1 MAIKK
6 LLADLNIIS
15 KLGDNPGSEN
25 GLSADQLK
33 AKFDEAANIIKDYIN
48 NHLITELDK
57 IIDVEA
63 LLNGILDSTLS
74 KADKAANA
82 KAAGDEIRKV
92 RAFVD
97 KAIRGGD
104 YVLPVDGFFSASV
117 TGDTT
122 IRVNGGSGVMQ
133 GNLFDVN
140 VGGYEDISI
149 QPGTYGLNRADLICV
164 HCEPDG
170 DGGNSFSFSTITGA
184 NTSAVDPPDPEYA
197 AGDIN
202 EGTGARDF
210 PLYRVVLNG
219 YDIVGLVKV
228 FHVRR
233 GVDELTQFLPSTLGA
248 EWAGDGPFTQTVA
261 VPGIPEDAVSVTVWP
276 VWGDTAEV
284 REAQREAWSMI
295 SKINPSAGSIE
306 FICDDDKPDVAVP
319 VTVEVHL

>member
-1 MAIKK
+1 MAINK

-82 KAAGDEIRKV
+82 KAAGDEFRKV

-104 YVLPVDGFFSASV
+104 YVLPGDGFFSASV

-122 IRVNGGSGVMQ
+122 IRLNGGSGVMQ

-140 VGGYEDISI
+140 VGGYEDVSI

-170 DGGNSFSFSTITGA
+170 NGGNSFSFSAITGA
-184 NTSAVDPPDPEYA
+184 NTSAIDPPDPEYA

-202 EGTGARDF
+202 TGTEPRDF

-228 FHVRR
+228 FHVRYKIDDMHKPIT
-233 GVDELTQFLPSTLGA
+233 VTLPASGWQDGCQTVNVSGA
-248 EWAGDGPFTQTVA
+248 TAKNIIIAGYNPESKEAYTDAGIWCSAQGDGTLTFSCENTPDV
-261 VPGIPEDAVSVTVWP
+261 
-276 VWGDTAEV
+276 
-284 REAQREAWSMI
+284 
-295 SKINPSAGSIE
+295 
-306 FICDDDKPDVAVP
+306 DVAVN
-319 VTVEVHL
+319 VAIFN

>member
-1 MAIKK
+1 MAINK

-15 KLGDNPGSEN
+15 KLGDNPGSED
-25 GLSADQLK
+25 GLSAAQLK

-82 KAAGDEIRKV
+82 KAAGDEFRKV

-104 YVLPVDGFFSASV
+104 YVLPGDGFFSASV

-133 GNLFDVN
+133 GNLFSVN
-140 VGGYEDISI
+140 LGGYEDISI

-170 DGGNSFSFSTITGA
+170 NGGHSFSFSAITGA

-202 EGTGARDF
+202 TGTEPRDF

-228 FHVRR
+228 FNVRYKIDDMHKPIT
-233 GVDELTQFLPSTLGA
+233 VTLPSIGWQDGYQTANVSGVTSGNTILVGYNPDSYEAYSDAGIRCTGQGEGTLTFKCDSQP
-248 EWAGDGPFTQTVA
+248 DG
-261 VPGIPEDAVSVTVWP
+261 AVSVNV
-276 VWGDTAEV
+276 V
-284 REAQREAWSMI
+284 I
-295 SKINPSAGSIE
+295 LN
-306 FICDDDKPDVAVP
+306 
-319 VTVEVHL
+319 